1 MAQVLRYQVQSAVKS
16 RLFSLKSAINNSQK
30 AKLGMNKLKGR
41 ASYNYYSV
49 NGGDSL
55 LLLFAESGKRVCT
68 EIIKRKVEL
77 MQKQLS
83 AQSIE
88 ITQRS

>member
-1 MAQVLRYQVQSAVKS
+1 MQIAQVLRYQVQSTVKS

-49 NGGDSL
+49 NGSDSL

-68 EIIKRKVEL
+68 EIKKKKKKKVEF

-83 AQSIE
+83 A
-88 ITQRS
+88 

>member
-1 MAQVLRYQVQSAVKS
+1 MGADGTSPAISGTVKS

-68 EIIKRKVEL
+68 EIKKKRKVEF

-83 AQSIE
+83 A
-88 ITQRS
+88 